1 MNHGGAAMN
10 RLACLCLISGL
21 LLAGDGNGIRPRGN
35 ASDYPAHETAGGT
48 TVAGAVIPPDQCRRM
63 FSADL
68 DHAGYVVIEVAIYP
82 ENNREVDLSSN
93 DFMLRIGSESDASRA
108 VSARTLAA
116 SLYKKD
122 NRQPKVGPPI
132 DVATSSTIGWEN
144 GRDPITGQRRS
155 GVYTGGGVGVGTGTG
170 RGYPDDPQR
179 PAPTNRD
186 RATVEQELL
195 DKALPEG
202 PTRRAVAGY
211 LYFPK
216 PSKKTKNASYEMTYY
231 GEPEKIRLVLPNPTG
246 K

>member
-1 MNHGGAAMN
+1 MKQ
-10 RLACLCLISGL
+10 LACLCLTSGL
-21 LLAGDGNGIRPRGN
+21 LLAGDGNGIRPRGT
-35 ASDYPAHETAGGT
+35 AADYPAHESAGGT
-48 TVAGAVIPPDQCRRM
+48 TIAGAVIPPDQCRRM

-68 DHAGYVVIEVAIYP
+68 DHAGYIVIEIAIYP

-116 SLYKKD
+116 TLFKKD

-144 GRDPITGQRRS
+144 GRDPITGQRRN

-179 PAPTNRD
+179 PPSTGRD

-216 PSKKTKNASYEMTYY
+216 PSKKTKNASYEITYY
-231 GEPEKIRLVLPNPTG
+231 GAPEKIRMLLPSPTG
-246 K
+246 R

>member
-1 MNHGGAAMN
+1 MK
-10 RLACLCLISGL
+10 RLACFFLTSGL
-21 LLAGDGNGIRPRGN
+21 LLAGDGNGIRPRG
-35 ASDYPAHETAGGT
+35 AATDYPAHETAGGI

-68 DHAGYVVIEVAIYP
+68 DKAGYVVVEIAIYP
-82 ENNREVDLSSN
+82 ENRSVDLSTA
-93 DFMLRIGSESDASRA
+93 DFMLRMGSESDAVRA

-122 NRQPKVGPPI
+122 NHQPKVGLPV

-144 GRDPITGQRRS
+144 GRDPITGQRRN

-179 PAPTNRD
+179 PAPTGRD
-186 RATVEQELL
+186 RALVEQELL
-195 DKALPEG
+195 DTALPEG
-202 PTRRAVAGY
+202 PTRRPVAGY

-216 PSKKTKNASYEMTYY
+216 PSKKVKNASYEMTYY
-231 GEPEKIRLVLPNPTG
+231 AEPDKIHLLLPSPS

>member
-1 MNHGGAAMN
+1 MK
-10 RLACLCLISGL
+10 RLACLCLTTGL
-21 LLAGDGNGIRPRGN
+21 LLAGDGNGIRPRGT
-35 ASDYPAHETAGGT
+35 AADYPAHETAGGT
-48 TVAGAVIPPDQCRRM
+48 TIAGAIIPPDQVRRM

-68 DHAGYVVIEVAIYP
+68 DHAGYIVVEVAIYP
-82 ENNREVDLSSN
+82 ENREVDLSSN
-93 DFMLRIGSESDASRA
+93 DFMLRLGSESDASRA

-179 PAPTNRD
+179 PAPTGRD

-202 PTRRAVAGY
+202 PTRRPVAGY

-216 PSKKTKNASYEMTYY
+216 PSKKTKNASCEITFY
-231 GEPEKIRLVLPNPTG
+231 GEPEKIRLLLASPTG